1 MDMLVSR
8 MTFQKNENE
17 KIEER
22 CLSHM
27 LSYQVAACMEMWSLQ
42 HISLISWI
50 PPATLQH
57 LKTQQTEVPVGA
69 LAVVGA
75 VAGSELLG
83 ATWTN
88 WRPTKARCLHLPRNF
103 GSLS

>member
-1 MDMLVSR
+1 MDMLVPR

-17 KIEER
+17 KIEES

-42 HISLISWI
+42 HISLIVWI

-88 WRPTKARCLHLPRNF
+88 WRPTKARCLHLPHNF